1 MTVLTLKW
9 WTQKD
14 KHNKQKKSIK
24 FSDEFKSKNKRNL
37 LNLKQVFLFDI
48 HSDFSSICN
57 WRGGAW
63 PKTAK
68 NLRMEDPNFL
78 IY

>member
-24 FSDEFKSKNKRNL
+24 FSDEFKSL
-37 LNLKQVFLFDI
+37 I
-48 HSDFSSICN
+48 I
-57 WRGGAW
+57 
-63 PKTAK
+63 KTK
-68 NLRMEDPNFL
+68 E